1 MNHTFIISSLLI
13 YLSTATASVVPP
25 VIPSVHF
32 PNVFSFDNINY
43 NVSWKI
49 IGNTNALQF
58 VAEVKAAGMMGL
70 GVAHQAPNNM
80 VGYNVFLEGNLT
92 GSGEFV
98 F

>member
-1 MNHTFIISSLLI
+1 M
-13 YLSTATASVVPP
+13 VPP

-49 IGNTNALQF
+49 SGNTNALQF

-70 GVAHQAPNNM
+70 GVVHQAPNNM
-80 VGYNVFLEGNLT
+80 VGYDVFLEGNLT
-92 GSGEFV
+92 GSGEFG